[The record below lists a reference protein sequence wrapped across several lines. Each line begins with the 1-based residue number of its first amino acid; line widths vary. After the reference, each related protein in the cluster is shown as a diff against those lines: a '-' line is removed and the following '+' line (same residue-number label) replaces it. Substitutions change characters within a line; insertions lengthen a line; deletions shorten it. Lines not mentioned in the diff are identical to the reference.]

1 MARKGITAV
10 GVRIGSSHWRLLV
23 GVVVGVAAWAA
34 ALWLNAPRGAHVL
47 LGWDAGAVVY
57 LALTW
62 RLFLRADEAEVRGRA
77 AQEDEG
83 RSVLLM
89 IVLAAI
95 VASLVAVVD
104 AMIAARTA
112 SGSTKAFI
120 AASAGATLVLSW
132 LVLQSVFVLHYAHRH
147 FGDGKGKGGIAFPGE
162 PPSSYMDFAYLAFSV
177 GATFQVSDNSILTS
191 RLRRLVTAHAATA
204 YFYNTA
210 ILALGINIIASVVG
224 G

>member
-1 MARKGITAV
+1 MPRSTKRMA
-10 GVRIGSSHWRLLV
+10 VRAASHWRLAAGLAV
-23 GVVVGVAAWAA
+23 GIIAWLAAKY
-34 ALWLNAPRGAHVL
+34 LGAPRGAHLL
-47 LGWDAGAVVY
+47 LGWDSAATVY
-57 LALTW
+57 LLTTW
-62 RLFLRADEAEVRGRA
+62 SLFLKADEAEVRSRA

-83 RSVLLM
+83 VPILLL

-95 VASLVAVVD
+95 IASLGAVID
-104 AMIAARTA
+104 AMIAARNLADT
-112 SGSTKAFI
+112 TRAFI
-120 AASAGATLVLSW
+120 GACAGATLVLSW

-147 FGDGKGKGGIAFPGE
+147 FGAGPGKGGIQFPGE

-177 GATFQVSDNSILTS
+177 GATFQVSDNSILTT

-210 ILALGINIIASVVG
+210 ILALGINIIASLVG

>member
-1 MARKGITAV
+1 M
-10 GVRIGSSHWRLLV
+10 GSSHWRLLV
-23 GVVVGVAAWAA
+23 GAAVGVAAWAG
-34 ALWLNAPRGAHVL
+34 ALWLNAPRGVHVL
-47 LGWDAGAVVY
+47 LGWDTGAVAY

-77 AQEDEG
+77 AREDEG
-83 RSVLLM
+83 RSVLLL
-89 IVLAAI
+89 IVLGAI

-104 AMIAARTA
+104 AMIAAKTA
-112 SGSTKAFI
+112 PDGAKAFI
-120 AASAGATLVLSW
+120 AASAGVTLVLSW

-147 FGDGKGKGGIAFPGE
+147 FGDGKGKGGIEFPGE
-162 PPSSYMDFAYLAFSV
+162 APSSYMDFAYLAFSV

-210 ILALGINIIASVVG
+210 ILALGINIIAGVVG